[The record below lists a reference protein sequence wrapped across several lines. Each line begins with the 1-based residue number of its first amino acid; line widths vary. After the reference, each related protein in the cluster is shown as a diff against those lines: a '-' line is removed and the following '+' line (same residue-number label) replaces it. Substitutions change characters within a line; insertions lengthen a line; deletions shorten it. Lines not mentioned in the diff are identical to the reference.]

1 MAKTATLKAEER
13 KRTGSG
19 LLKQMRKEGWV
30 PSVVYGGVDENLNVK
45 INAKAFRELLAAS
58 ASDSF
63 LVNLDLDS
71 GKSQLAFVQDIQHD
85 ALSNTIVHAD
95 FLAVSETT
103 EITAHLPVVLTGEPA
118 GAKTGGVLEQ
128 QLHGIDVTCLPKDL
142 PETIQ
147 TDVSAMEIGEIL
159 QVKGLTLPEGVV
171 AAIAEDVNIAAVTLP
186 RVAKVE
192 AGGEAGDDG
201 AAEDAGEAAAAE

>member
-30 PSVVYGGVDENLNVK
+30 PSVVYGGGQDNLNVK

-63 LVNLDLDS
+63 LVNLELDNGS
-71 GKSQLAFVQDIQHD
+71 KQLAFVQDIQHD
-85 ALSNTIVHAD
+85 SLSSTIVHAD
-95 FLAVSETT
+95 FLAVSATT
-103 EITAHLPVVLTGEPA
+103 EITAHLPVILTGEPI
-118 GAKTGGVLEQ
+118 GVKNGGILEQ

-142 PETIQ
+142 PETLHAEVGEMLIG
-147 TDVSAMEIGEIL
+147 DVL
-159 QVKGLTLPEGVV
+159 QVKDIQFPEGVSSAV
-171 AAIAEDVNIAAVTLP
+171 AEDLLIAL
-186 RVAKVE
+186 VAKTRLAKSAGADGE
-192 AGGEAGDDG
+192 ESEEGGEEG
-201 AAEDAGEAAAAE
+201 AAE